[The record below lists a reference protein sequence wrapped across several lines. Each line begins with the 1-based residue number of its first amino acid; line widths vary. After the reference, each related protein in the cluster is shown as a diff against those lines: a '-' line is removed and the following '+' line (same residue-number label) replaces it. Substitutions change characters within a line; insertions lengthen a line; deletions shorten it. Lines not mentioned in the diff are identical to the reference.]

1 MTARRTVQD
10 QVTSQIADAATS
22 RASSA
27 RQVALLVGIGA
38 IILFGLVAALA
49 IALSRSIAN
58 PLRRLTSAATTVAD
72 LADTELTKV
81 TDSEESDGQVPH
93 LPPID
98 VSTSDELGQLAAAF
112 NRVQSTATMLV
123 ERQAV
128 RRNNVSLMFANVA
141 QRTQNLVGRQLA
153 LVDELERNEQ
163 DGRLLASL
171 YRLDHL
177 STRLRRTADNL
188 LVVAGSRGRD
198 ADHRTHRVDDRAAVG
213 AGRDRGLPAG
223 QARRRQRD
231 HAAAPRSDPDIV
243 LMFAELLDNATSF
256 SPPQSIVEVR
266 TEFPADGSCLVRIVD
281 QGIGM
286 TAERLAEENGRLVE
300 RERLDIAPTKVLGLF
315 VVGRLARAALARDSA
330 DRDPRWRSHR
340 RGSHPCHLVQPPH
353 APQPV
358 TGTRRTAVAG
368 AHRTLPA
375 ELVIPLPGT

>member
-1 MTARRTVQD
+1 MPPTPARWRCF
-10 QVTSQIADAATS
+10 
-22 RASSA
+22 
-27 RQVALLVGIGA
+27 VGIGA
-38 IILFGLVAALA
+38 IVLFGLVAALA

-72 LADTELTKV
+72 LADTELTRV
-81 TDSEESDGQVPH
+81 TDSEESDEQVPQ

-98 VSTSDELGQLAAAF
+98 VTTSDEVGQLAAAF

-188 LVVAGSRGRD
+188 LVVAGSRGETRIS
-198 ADHRTHRVDDRAAVG
+198 RTHRADDRAAVR

-223 QARRRQRD
+223 QARQRQRD
-231 HAAAPRSDPDIV
+231 HAERRGRAGHRPG
-243 LMFAELLDNATSF
+243 
-256 SPPQSIVEVR
+256 VR
-266 TEFPADGSCLVRIVD
+266 
-281 QGIGM
+281 
-286 TAERLAEENGRLVE
+286 
-300 RERLDIAPTKVLGLF
+300 
-315 VVGRLARAALARDSA
+315 RAAGQRDVLLATASPSSRSA
-330 DRDPRWRSHR
+330 RS
-340 RGSHPCHLVQPPH
+340 SWPT
-353 APQPV
+353 APAWSASS
-358 TGTRRTAVAG
+358 TTASA
-368 AHRTLPA
+368 
-375 ELVIPLPGT
+375 